1 MTRIVLYSG
10 AHLLLRRLQ
19 AALRRDAAF
28 QVLPACGAVA
38 ALVAAAEEA
47 GPVLV
52 LADLAPEAISPVLA
66 EMRDRAPLARTVL
79 WAETISTETAMEAM
93 KQGARGILRKTLPA
107 DLQVKCLRK
116 VNAGELWFEK
126 ALAESVPAAQIH
138 LDAGDARLISLLSE
152 GLRNWEI
159 AATLEIPESSVQEM
173 LQRLFR
179 TLGVKDRFEL
189 ALFGL
194 KNLPQHPRTVSPA
207 DAACRRDSSGV
218 FRAPLAPTLQ

>member
-10 AHLLLRRLQ
+10 AHLLLRRLRK
-19 AALRRDAAF
+19 ALRRDAAF
-28 QVLPACGAVA
+28 QVLPACDTVA
-38 ALVAAAEEA
+38 ALVATAAA

-79 WAETISTETAMEAM
+79 WAETISTETAMEVM

-107 DLQVKCLRK
+107 DLQVNCLRK
-116 VNAGELWFEK
+116 VNSGELWFEK
-126 ALAESVPAAQIH
+126 ALAEVMPAAQ
-138 LDAGDARLISLLSE
+138 LDLDPRDARLISLLSE

-159 AATLEIPESSVQEM
+159 AATLEIPEAGVQPM
-173 LQRLFR
+173 LQRLFH

-194 KNLPQHPRTVSPA
+194 KNLPRHPRTVSPA
-207 DAACRRDSSGV
+207 DTACGRSSSEV